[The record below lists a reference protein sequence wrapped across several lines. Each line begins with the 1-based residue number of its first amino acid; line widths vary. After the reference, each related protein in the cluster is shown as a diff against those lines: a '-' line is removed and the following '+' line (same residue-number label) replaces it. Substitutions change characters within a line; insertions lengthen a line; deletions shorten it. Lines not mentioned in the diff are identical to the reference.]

1 MDPRRLVDPLQ
12 VLVGQPRSWPAALV
26 STMISAT
33 VGVGSLWATSSILP
47 HREVASSWVLW
58 WSGDAVGILTITP
71 LLLLLW
77 STRRQRRVGNGR
89 IAEAAFLAVTLAL
102 LVGAGL
108 AIHVPGPLLAFPAL
122 VWAAIRFHQP
132 GADSVSLFISAV
144 VVWATAHGYGPF
156 VQASL
161 ADSLLLT
168 QSFVAVV
175 MATSLLVAALTVERE
190 RATQALRQAT
200 AEVEQRNREL
210 ERERAQLG
218 EAQRIARLGS
228 WEWDI
233 ATDSVSWSDEL
244 YQIYGLEPQSGVIDF
259 RRFLTRVHPDDR
271 ARVRTAVG
279 QAVAGGAPFALEHRI
294 SRIDGQVRIVQ
305 ARGMAVMGERD
316 EAVRLVGTSQDVT
329 DRKQAEEALEEAKL
343 AAEQANQAKS
353 EFLSRMSHELRT
365 PLNAILGFSQLLEL
379 DELNEEQRESLRHIL
394 SAARHLLALVNEV
407 LDIAAIEADRLSL
420 SLEPVAVADVAA
432 EAVSLI
438 RPLADQHGIVVT
450 DPTSTWAEHVLG
462 DRRRLKQ
469 ILLNL
474 LSNAVKYNH
483 RDGRVQLACKRV
495 PGGRLC
501 IEVADTGLGIAPGAR
516 ERLFVPFE
524 RLGSEQ
530 TGLEGAGLGLP
541 LSKRLA
547 EVMGGTL
554 QLASTGGH
562 GSVFWLELPR
572 VDDPAQPERHQQ
584 QQPAPAGSG
593 LTVLCIEDN
602 PSNLQLVEQI
612 LSRRPGVVV
621 IPTMRPELGLDL
633 ASEHQP
639 DLILLDL
646 DLPGLPGEGVLSRL
660 RADPRTAGIP
670 VVVLGAD
677 APPTLVA
684 RLLGTS
690 ARAFVSKPYDVKE
703 ILGLVDSIAAE
714 RRRASS
720 PSASS

>member
-244 YQIYGLEPQSGVIDF
+244 YQIYGLEPQSGAIDF

-495 PGGRLC
+495 PGGRLR

-572 VDDPAQPERHQQ
+572 VDDPARPD
-584 QQPAPAGSG
+584 PAGSG
-593 LTVLCIEDN
+593 PSRSTRRGGAQPPACRPEDGRH
-602 PSNLQLVEQI
+602 PGGGPRRRRPTHPRRQAARDQRTSLREQAIRRQGDPRAGGLHRRRTPASKLAIRQLLVQPG
-612 LSRRPGVVV
+612 STPRSPQVRRPGV
-621 IPTMRPELGLDL
+621 
-633 ASEHQP
+633 
-639 DLILLDL
+639 
-646 DLPGLPGEGVLSRL
+646 
-660 RADPRTAGIP
+660 
-670 VVVLGAD
+670 GAV
-677 APPTLVA
+677 PPTPRHAHRPVA
-684 RLLGTS
+684 PSICSRRIS
-690 ARAFVSKPYDVKE
+690 A
-703 ILGLVDSIAAE
+703 
-714 RRRASS
+714 
-720 PSASS
+720 